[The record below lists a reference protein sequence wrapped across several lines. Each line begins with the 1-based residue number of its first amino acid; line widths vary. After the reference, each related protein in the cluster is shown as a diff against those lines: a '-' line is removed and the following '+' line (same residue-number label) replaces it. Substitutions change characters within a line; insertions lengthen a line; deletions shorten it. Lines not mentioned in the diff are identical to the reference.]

1 METNVLNLSSPFFGC
16 FVVLLFYVFF
26 GGSFSSL
33 FHHFSSLLS
42 LFWVVVPKIF
52 HPLFHVTNWEHVRSP
67 PRNEQQREREKEEVI
82 TVRVSFPSVP
92 LERKWCEYSSLSL
105 SLCVWSWLCANE
117 NFFREGRDIYFF
129 YRKERK
135 KEKKERNN
143 NFFSRE
149 RHERKKHKKEKK
161 TAHKLCSH
169 SGTCTRK
176 QMKEGTERE
185 NGVNAGDACVRFW
198 FSSARDW
205 LFLRWKTRSFFFFL
219 EGKRLFYNPGK
230 EKKKKFFLVFEQ
242 AVFGWVSDEDKEKKN
257 SIMKNNLF
265 FLSIESRLISNWIVG
280 FSTAK

>member
-1 METNVLNLSSPFFGC
+1 MVRIFF
-16 FVVLLFYVFF
+16 
-26 GGSFSSL
+26 
-33 FHHFSSLLS
+33 
-42 LFWVVVPKIF
+42 
-52 HPLFHVTNWEHVRSP
+52 
-67 PRNEQQREREKEEVI
+67 
-82 TVRVSFPSVP
+82 
-92 LERKWCEYSSLSL
+92 SL

-185 NGVNAGDACVRFW
+185 NGVNAGDACVRF
-198 FSSARDW
+198 
-205 LFLRWKTRSFFFFL
+205 
-219 EGKRLFYNPGK
+219 
-230 EKKKKFFLVFEQ
+230 
-242 AVFGWVSDEDKEKKN
+242 
-257 SIMKNNLF
+257 
-265 FLSIESRLISNWIVG
+265 
-280 FSTAK
+280 